1 MGKIINILNPL
12 PGLQLL
18 FRNRAL
24 LKQLVRRNVISK
36 YQGSI
41 LGILWN
47 IIHPLMMLC
56 IYTFVFSVVFQSRW
70 GTGVG
75 PSKGS
80 FAIILFCG
88 MTVYSIFADAVNM
101 SAIQITL
108 NPNYVKKVVFP
119 LPLLPFA
126 QVLSSFVQGAVWLA
140 LLLAGAVFIYGNISW
155 TMLYLPVVLFP
166 FFLFTLGISYFVAS
180 LTVYLRDTPYILG
193 VVLQV
198 LFFVT
203 PIFYP
208 VEAVPE
214 RFRGYLQINPLTTII
229 EETRKVLLYAQT
241 PDWNFFAISLAV
253 GVVVFLLGF
262 AWFNKTQ
269 KGFADVL

>member
-119 LPLLPFA
+119 LPAPA
-126 QVLSSFVQGAVWLA
+126 RSSSGPSVAKTA
-140 LLLAGAVFIYGNISW
+140 LRCSEFSSANWDSIY
-155 TMLYLPVVLFP
+155 
-166 FFLFTLGISYFVAS
+166 FFLAAKKRCIICSFISNFWS
-180 LTVYLRDTPYILG
+180 N
-193 VVLQV
+193 
-198 LFFVT
+198 
-203 PIFYP
+203 
-208 VEAVPE
+208 EA
-214 RFRGYLQINPLTTII
+214 
-229 EETRKVLLYAQT
+229 
-241 PDWNFFAISLAV
+241 
-253 GVVVFLLGF
+253 
-262 AWFNKTQ
+262 
-269 KGFADVL
+269 